1 MPRLLRGFFIRY
13 LKSLNDQQGIS
24 VTKEPV
30 FILNRLFIRF
40 HS

>member
-13 LKSLNDQQGIS
+13 LKSLNDQQGVS
-24 VTKEPV
+24 VTEESV
-30 FILNRLFIRF
+30 FILNCLFISF